1 LPLPVESAIPTL
13 AAALRN
19 AGTAV
24 LQAPPGAGKTTRVP
38 LALLDEPWLGGGR
51 IILLEP
57 RRIAARAAAGWMAQS
72 LGEEPGGTVGYRI
85 RRESRVSARTRV
97 EVVTE
102 GILTRMLQDDPAL
115 EGFGLVI
122 FDEFHERSLH
132 ADLGLALTLE
142 TRAVLRE
149 DLRVLVMSAT
159 LEGAPVAA
167 LLGGA
172 PVVASEGKAW
182 PVETR
187 WRPPRAGK
195 RPAEAV
201 AAVVREALGDTEGDL
216 LVFLPGAGEIRR
228 VETLLAEP
236 PVAATVLPLHGALPQ
251 AEQDRALRPLAGRK
265 VVLAT
270 NVAETSL
277 TIEGVRVVVDGGLAR
292 VPRHAPQSGM
302 TRLETVRVSR
312 ASADQRRG
320 RAGRTAPGVCYRLW
334 HAAEDHHLLPRTTP
348 EILEA
353 DLAAL
358 ALDLAL
364 AGRRNPE
371 GLAFLDPPPPAA
383 FDAARSLL
391 AQLGALDTGGGV
403 TTHGRA
409 MARLGLHP
417 RLAHLLLRGRALG
430 QAGLAADLAALL
442 GERDLFRG
450 AEANDADL
458 RARVHALHAGD
469 PRADRALLARV
480 RDEARHLRRA
490 IGAGERSAADEE
502 MAGPLVALAYP
513 DRVARRRPGEAA
525 RYLLRNGQG
534 AVLDP
539 QALGRAAWLAC
550 ADLDGDR
557 RESRIRL
564 AAPMEEAEVRSLFGA
579 EVGTADELGWDD
591 AGRAVT
597 ARRVERLGAIVLREA
612 ALQDPDPTAVT
623 ALVVARIRGD
633 GLSALPW
640 SGAARLRERLAFLH
654 ALDGGWPDVSD
665 EALLGTLEAWL
676 GPRLAAV
683 RRWADLEGVDLGAA
697 LLDLVP
703 WDRRIR
709 LDDLAPSH
717 VVVPSG
723 SRIAVDY
730 ADPARP
736 ALHVRV
742 QEVFGL
748 RETPRVGGGKVPLTL
763 HLQSPARRPVQVTQ
777 DLGGFWRGGWA
788 DVRKELRGR
797 YPRHDWP
804 EDPATAAAR
813 RGTGKR
819 PA

>member
-1 LPLPVESAIPTL
+1 MTLPVEPVLPAL
-13 AAALRN
+13 AAALRD
-19 AGTAV
+19 AGAAV

-38 LALLDEPWLGGGR
+38 VALLGEPWLEGRR

-57 RRIAARAAAGWMAQS
+57 RRIAARAAASWMAWG
-72 LGEEPGGTVGYRI
+72 LGEEPGATVGYRI

-115 EGFGLVI
+115 EGTGLVI

-172 PVVASEGKAW
+172 PVLTSEGKAW
-182 PVETR
+182 PVETH

-201 AAVVREALGDTEGDL
+201 AGVVREALGETEGDL

-228 VETLLAEP
+228 VEALLADP
-236 PVAATVLPLHGALPQ
+236 PVAATVLPLHGALSQ

-277 TIEGVRVVVDGGLAR
+277 TIEGVRVVVDGGFAR
-292 VPRHAPQSGM
+292 VPRHSPRSGM

-320 RAGRTAPGVCYRLW
+320 RAGRTAPGTCYRLW
-334 HAAEDHHLLPRTTP
+334 DAAEDHHLLPRATP
-348 EILEA
+348 EILET
-353 DLAAL
+353 DLAPFAL
-358 ALDLAL
+358 ELAL
-364 AGRRNPE
+364 AGRRDPE
-371 GLAFLDPPPPAA
+371 GMAFLDPPPAAA
-383 FDAARSLL
+383 FAAARSLL
-391 AQLGALDTGGGV
+391 AQLGALDAGGAV
-403 TTHGRA
+403 TPHGRE
-409 MARLGLHP
+409 MARFGVHP
-417 RLAHLLLRGRALG
+417 RLAHLLLRGRELG
-430 QAGLAADLAALL
+430 QAALAADLAALL
-442 GERDLFRG
+442 GERDLFRS
-450 AEANDADL
+450 AEPQDADL

-469 PRADRALLARV
+469 PRADRGLLARV

-490 IGAGERSAADEE
+490 LGAGERSPVDEE
-502 MAGPLVALAYP
+502 MAGALLALAYP

-539 QALGRAAWLAC
+539 QSLGRAAWLAC
-550 ADLDGDR
+550 ADLDGER

-564 AAPMEEAEVRSLFGA
+564 AAPLDEAEVRELFGDEIEA
-579 EVGTADELGWDD
+579 VDELGWDD
-591 AGRAVT
+591 GGRAV
-597 ARRVERLGAIVLREA
+597 AAKRQERLGAIVLREVP
-612 ALQDPDPTAVT
+612 LGEPDPAAVS
-623 ALVVARIRGD
+623 ALFLARIRSE

-640 SGAARLRERLAFLH
+640 GGAARMRERLAFLH
-654 ALDGGWPDVSD
+654 ALDPDWPDVSD
-665 EALLGTLEAWL
+665 DALLGSLESWL
-676 GPRLAAV
+676 GPRLAGV
-683 RRWADLEGVDLGAA
+683 HRWDDLERVDLGAA
-697 LLDLVP
+697 LLGLLP
-703 WDRRIR
+703 WARRAR

-717 VVVPSG
+717 VEVPSG
-723 SRIAVDY
+723 SRIPVDY

-736 ALHVRV
+736 ALAVRV

-748 RETPRVGGGKVPLTL
+748 GETPRVGGGRVPVTL
-763 HLQSPARRPVQVTQ
+763 HLLNPARRPVQVTR
-777 DLGGFWRGGWA
+777 DLAGFWRTGWA
-788 DVRKELRGR
+788 EVRKELRGR
-797 YPRHDWP
+797 YPKHDWP
-804 EDPATAAAR
+804 EDPAAAVAR
-813 RGTGKR
+813 RGRRGEK
-819 PA
+819 

>member
-1 LPLPVESAIPTL
+1 V
-13 AAALRN
+13 
-19 AGTAV
+19 AV

-38 LALLDEPWLGGGR
+38 LALLGEPYLEGRR

-57 RRIAARAAAGWMAQS
+57 RRIAARAAAGWMART

-85 RRESRVSARTRV
+85 RRESRVSPRTRV

-115 EGFGLVI
+115 EGIGLVI

-142 TRAVLRE
+142 TRTVLRE

-172 PVVASEGKAW
+172 PVITSEGKAW

-195 RPAEAV
+195 RPAEAL
-201 AAVVREALGDTEGDL
+201 AGAVREALGETEGDL

-228 VETLLAEP
+228 VEALLAEP

-251 AEQDRALRPLAGRK
+251 SEQDRALRPLAGRK

-292 VPRHAPQSGM
+292 VPRHSPRTGM

-312 ASADQRRG
+312 SSADQRRG

-334 HAAEDHHLLPRTTP
+334 AAAEDHHLLPRTTP

-353 DLAAL
+353 DLAPF

-364 AGRRNPE
+364 AGRRGPE
-371 GLAFLDPPPPAA
+371 GMAFLDPPPAAA
-383 FDAARSLL
+383 FAAARSLL
-391 AQLGALDTGGGV
+391 AQLGALDAGGAV
-403 TTHGRA
+403 TPHGRA
-409 MARLGLHP
+409 MARFGVHP
-417 RLAHLLLRGRALG
+417 RLAHLLLRGRELG
-430 QAGLAADLAALL
+430 HAGLAADLAALL

-450 AEANDADL
+450 VEVNDADL
-458 RARVHALHAGD
+458 RTRVHALHAGD
-469 PRADRALLARV
+469 LRADRSLLARV

-490 IGAGERSAADEE
+490 VGTGERTPVDEE
-502 MAGPLVALAYP
+502 MAGALLALAYP
-513 DRVARRRPGEAA
+513 DRVAQRRPGEAA

-534 AVLDP
+534 AVLEP
-539 QALGRAAWLAC
+539 QALGRAPWLVC
-550 ADLDGDR
+550 ADLDGER
-557 RESRIRL
+557 RDSRIRL
-564 AAPMEEAEVRSLFGA
+564 AAPIDEAEVRSLF
-579 EVGTADELGWDD
+579 VGEIEAVDELGWDGV
-591 AGRAVT
+591 ARAVT
-597 ARRVERLGAIVLREA
+597 AMRQERLGAIVLREVP
-612 ALQDPDPTAVT
+612 LRDPDPAAVC
-623 ALVVARIRGD
+623 ALLLARIRDEGI
-633 GLSALPW
+633 ATLPW
-640 SGAARLRERLAFLH
+640 GGAAHLRERLAFLH
-654 ALDGGWPDVSD
+654 ALDAEWPDVSD
-665 EALLGTLEAWL
+665 AALLGSLESWL
-676 GPRLAAV
+676 GPRLAGV
-683 RRWADLEGVDLGAA
+683 RRWADLDGVNYSAA
-697 LLDLVP
+697 LLELLP
-703 WDRRIR
+703 WTRRAR
-709 LDDLAPSH
+709 LDELAPSH

-723 SRIAVDY
+723 SRIPVDY

-736 ALHVRV
+736 ALAVRV

-748 RETPRVGGGKVPLTL
+748 GETPRVGGGRVPLTL
-763 HLQSPARRPVQVTQ
+763 HLLSPARRPVQVTQ
-777 DLGGFWRGGWA
+777 DLAGFWRAGWA
-788 DVRKELRGR
+788 EVRKELRGR
-797 YPRHDWP
+797 YPKHDWP
-804 EDPATAAAR
+804 EDPAVAVAR
-813 RGTGKR
+813 RGTGRK
-819 PA
+819 